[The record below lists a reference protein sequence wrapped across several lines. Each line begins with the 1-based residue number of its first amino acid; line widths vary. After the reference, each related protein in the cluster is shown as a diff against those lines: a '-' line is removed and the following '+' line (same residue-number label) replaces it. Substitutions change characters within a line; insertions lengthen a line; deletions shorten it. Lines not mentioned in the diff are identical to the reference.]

1 LTLKQKLLA
10 SKLEN
15 SCQWLSPRQKSD
27 PLSTSS
33 LTNSSLSTLRT
44 AFTTIK
50 QLKTWID
57 YFLCNFRSLKLI
69 FMGLFGNKGLK
80 NSLMVLQGGFG
91 NLAASE

>member
-1 LTLKQKLLA
+1 LKIAVSGYRRGRKATHFQLPRSPTA
-10 SKLEN
+10 
-15 SCQWLSPRQKSD
+15 LSRPYAPHLPQ
-27 PLSTSS
+27 L
-33 LTNSSLSTLRT
+33 
-44 AFTTIK
+44 K

-69 FMGLFGNKGLK
+69 FMGLFCNKGLK